1 MDLSEISSEY
11 ELTVRNHIRQTFLPY
26 VRRHITRD
34 HVAYTEF
41 KLEQIFTESLD
52 FVPLADPHALVLP
65 PDPLD
70 TLARSLKDIDLSF
83 NERLTTDGDTV
94 RKLKSLLKTIVSEG
108 RELRSEA
115 GWWEEDHMCPLR
127 SHS

>member
-1 MDLSEISSEY
+1 
-11 ELTVRNHIRQTFLPY
+11 
-26 VRRHITRD
+26 
-34 HVAYTEF
+34 
-41 KLEQIFTESLD
+41 
-52 FVPLADPHALVLP
+52 VLP